1 MKKTIVAF
9 VSLVWL
15 FIVTFGSRAQTTV
28 KLPAKAYPVKVPH
41 KTDAGVDRYWHVT
54 QILCLGPSSG
64 GYKFRIYGKA
74 AKSSSSHTINM
85 MYLLPNNR
93 VQIAGAYIFPA
104 ITEGKSFKFD
114 IVSAFKGYAP
124 SSFNG
129 FFIHDEALARILENE
144 RREAAQKVET
154 VSPPPALPEIQNIV
168 EDAIADTEIPS
179 TEQQPSK
186 TEKDENIYDTVE
198 QMPEFPGG
206 LSACMSYIARNVKYP
221 TIALENGIQGR
232 VVVQFCVEKDGSISN
247 TVVTKSVNPYLD
259 KEALRVVS
267 SMPKWTPGKQKGKPV
282 RVKYT
287 LPVHFRL
294 K

>member
-1 MKKTIVAF
+1 MKLMKKTIVAF

-15 FIVTFGSRAQTTV
+15 FIVTFGSHAQTTV

-144 RREAAQKVET
+144 RREAAKKSKRYLLHPHYQKSRT
-154 VSPPPALPEIQNIV
+154 SWRTPLRI
-168 EDAIADTEIPS
+168 
-179 TEQQPSK
+179 
-186 TEKDENIYDTVE
+186 
-198 QMPEFPGG
+198 
-206 LSACMSYIARNVKYP
+206 R
-221 TIALENGIQGR
+221 
-232 VVVQFCVEKDGSISN
+232 
-247 TVVTKSVNPYLD
+247 KS
-259 KEALRVVS
+259 
-267 SMPKWTPGKQKGKPV
+267 PV
-282 RVKYT
+282 RNSSPRKQRKTRTSMTQWNKCRSFREDCLLVCPT
-287 LPVHFRL
+287 SPVM
-294 K
+294 

>member
-15 FIVTFGSRAQTTV
+15 FIVTFGSHAQTTV

-154 VSPPPALPEIQNIV
+154 VSPPPALPQKH
-168 EDAIADTEIPS
+168 PLLR
-179 TEQQPSK
+179 P
-186 TEKDENIYDTVE
+186 
-198 QMPEFPGG
+198 P
-206 LSACMSYIARNVKYP
+206 AR
-221 TIALENGIQGR
+221 
-232 VVVQFCVEKDGSISN
+232 
-247 TVVTKSVNPYLD
+247 
-259 KEALRVVS
+259 
-267 SMPKWTPGKQKGKPV
+267 W
-282 RVKYT
+282 
-287 LPVHFRL
+287 
-294 K
+294 

>member
-1 MKKTIVAF
+1 M
-9 VSLVWL
+9 
-15 FIVTFGSRAQTTV
+15 
-28 KLPAKAYPVKVPH
+28 
-41 KTDAGVDRYWHVT
+41 DRYWYVT

-179 TEQQPSK
+179 TEQQPSE

-247 TVVTKSVNPYLD
+247 TVATKSVNPYLD

>member
-15 FIVTFGSRAQTTV
+15 FIVTFGSHAQTTV

-144 RREAAQKVET
+144 RREARTTRNPEHRGGRHCGYGNPQYGTA
-154 VSPPPALPEIQNIV
+154 ALGNRERR
-168 EDAIADTEIPS
+168 EH
-179 TEQQPSK
+179 
-186 TEKDENIYDTVE
+186 
-198 QMPEFPGG
+198 
-206 LSACMSYIARNVKYP
+206 L
-221 TIALENGIQGR
+221 
-232 VVVQFCVEKDGSISN
+232 
-247 TVVTKSVNPYLD
+247 
-259 KEALRVVS
+259 
-267 SMPKWTPGKQKGKPV
+267 
-282 RVKYT
+282 
-287 LPVHFRL
+287 
-294 K
+294 

>member
-15 FIVTFGSRAQTTV
+15 FIVTFGSHAQTTV

-74 AKSSSSHTINM
+74 AQSSSSHTINM

-114 IVSAFKGYAP
+114 IVSAMHHP
-124 SSFNG
+124 RS
-129 FFIHDEALARILENE
+129 
-144 RREAAQKVET
+144 T
-154 VSPPPALPEIQNIV
+154 VSLSMTRHWHGFWKTKGAKPPKKPKRYLLHPHYQ
-168 EDAIADTEIPS
+168 
-179 TEQQPSK
+179 
-186 TEKDENIYDTVE
+186 
-198 QMPEFPGG
+198 
-206 LSACMSYIARNVKYP
+206 
-221 TIALENGIQGR
+221 
-232 VVVQFCVEKDGSISN
+232 
-247 TVVTKSVNPYLD
+247 KSRTSWRTP
-259 KEALRVVS
+259 LRIRKS
-267 SMPKWTPGKQKGKPV
+267 PV
-282 RVKYT
+282 RNSSPRRQRKT
-287 LPVHFRL
+287 RTSIT
-294 K
+294 

>member
-1 MKKTIVAF
+1 MKKTSVAF

-15 FIVTFGSRAQTTV
+15 FIVTFGSHAQTTV

-74 AKSSSSHTINM
+74 AQSSSSHTINM

-144 RREAAQKVET
+144 RREAAQKAET

-179 TEQQPSK
+179 TEQQPRRQRK
-186 TEKDENIYDTVE
+186 REH
-198 QMPEFPGG
+198 
-206 LSACMSYIARNVKYP
+206 L
-221 TIALENGIQGR
+221 
-232 VVVQFCVEKDGSISN
+232 
-247 TVVTKSVNPYLD
+247 
-259 KEALRVVS
+259 
-267 SMPKWTPGKQKGKPV
+267 
-282 RVKYT
+282 
-287 LPVHFRL
+287 
-294 K
+294 

>member
-1 MKKTIVAF
+1 MKLMKKTIVAF

-15 FIVTFGSRAQTTV
+15 FIVTFGSHAQTTV

-154 VSPPPALPEIQNIV
+154 V
-168 EDAIADTEIPS
+168 
-179 TEQQPSK
+179 
-186 TEKDENIYDTVE
+186 
-198 QMPEFPGG
+198 
-206 LSACMSYIARNVKYP
+206 
-221 TIALENGIQGR
+221 
-232 VVVQFCVEKDGSISN
+232 
-247 TVVTKSVNPYLD
+247 
-259 KEALRVVS
+259 
-267 SMPKWTPGKQKGKPV
+267 
-282 RVKYT
+282 
-287 LPVHFRL
+287 
-294 K
+294 